1 MSDQPASAV
10 QPADEPSSTSGS
22 ANGSPPLAGSPAA
35 AVAELAD
42 SGAVDA
48 AADACEPL
56 PPRAPLAAPKFLAP
70 LALGALGAVSGGLLL
85 CVLTGVMYLPCIWD
99 GILGAMVG
107 AACIYAIQA
116 GRWTGGWSAFLWSG
130 GCVLAAYVVFAVAY
144 YIAWASQFPQ
154 LPWSFTAIQVMV
166 ENKAKNFALP
176 GPIPVGPIGLAVAA
190 GCQIGLAWYI
200 AAKGAGQAVRWNLS
214 RTVPPEALALVSRWK
229 REGYKDHHLRDALAR
244 RGWTDAGDQTQ
255 ALRAAEA
262 AARLGR

>member
-1 MSDQPASAV
+1 MSEHPASAV
-10 QPADEPSSTSGS
+10 EPADEPSSS
-22 ANGSPPLAGSPAA
+22 AGPASASPLAEASAA
-35 AVAELAD
+35 AD
-42 SGAVDA
+42 SGAIDA
-48 AADACEPL
+48 AAEVCDPL
-56 PPRAPLAAPKFLAP
+56 PPRVPQAAPKFLAP
-70 LALGALGAVSGGLLL
+70 LGLGALGAVSGGLLL

-99 GILGAMVG
+99 GIVGAMVG
-107 AACIYAIQA
+107 SACIYAIQR

-130 GCVLAAYVVFAVAY
+130 GCVLAAYAVFAVAY
-144 YIAWASQFPQ
+144 YLAWASQFPQ
-154 LPWSFTAIQVMV
+154 LPWSITAIQVMV

-176 GPIPVGPIGLAVAA
+176 GPIPVGPIGLGIAI

-200 AAKGAGQAVRWNLS
+200 AAKGAAQAVRWNLS
-214 RTVPPEALALVSRWK
+214 RTIPPEALALVSRWK